1 MTLSYTG
8 GPFPLFAYLGLG
20 EVFVLI
26 FLDGSLLALATLS
39 RRCFSNQQLSWVKW
53 WDFRRVFDYDYNLRD
68 YRDLQEEKLLSFF
81 GEGLGTGTVNL

>member
-1 MTLSYTG
+1 MFYPFFLALPVFWERGFFLVGVGLLCLLMTLSYTG

-39 RRCFSNQQLSWVKW
+39 RREFFSESATV
-53 WDFRRVFDYDYNLRD
+53 
-68 YRDLQEEKLLSFF
+68 
-81 GEGLGTGTVNL
+81 LG